1 MGKHKIDDLFA
12 AKFRHREQAPTAHAW
27 ESINRQLTAKARRQ
41 WWTRVSVAASF
52 ALLVATAWY
61 AFTPLPDTGY
71 TYSYAP
77 SDTGKITIP
86 AEIILVPV
94 IVAVPSGN
102 GNEITTARPAASG
115 PAATTA
121 EPAEQP
127 PPARNSILQPK
138 LAPVIKE
145 PLPVEQRT
153 DEPLMATAGEPP
165 AEKKPLPVTIIYKQG
180 EPAEKSNLTKAI
192 TYLAEVR
199 TGEKKLF
206 DLQKIRNNLKRKK
219 KAKATNSK

>member
-12 AKFRHREQAPTAHAW
+12 AKLRQQEQAPAAHAW
-27 ESINRQLTAKARRQ
+27 ESINRQLTAKARQQ
-41 WWTRVSVAASF
+41 WWPWVSVAASF
-52 ALLVATAWY
+52 ALLVAAAWY
-61 AFTPLPDTGY
+61 AFTPRPDNGY

-77 SDTGKITIP
+77 SDAGKISVP

-94 IVAVPSGN
+94 IVAVPAGN
-102 GNEITTARPAASG
+102 GNEITTARPAAPG

-121 EPAEQP
+121 EPAQQP

-138 LAPVIKE
+138 LTPVIKE

-153 DEPLMATAGEPP
+153 DEPLMATAGEPA
-165 AEKKPLPVTIIYKQG
+165 AEEKPLPVTIIYKQG
-180 EPAEKSNLTKAI
+180 EPAEKSTFTKAI
-192 TYLAEVR
+192 AYLAEVR

-219 KAKATNSK
+219 KVKTTNSK